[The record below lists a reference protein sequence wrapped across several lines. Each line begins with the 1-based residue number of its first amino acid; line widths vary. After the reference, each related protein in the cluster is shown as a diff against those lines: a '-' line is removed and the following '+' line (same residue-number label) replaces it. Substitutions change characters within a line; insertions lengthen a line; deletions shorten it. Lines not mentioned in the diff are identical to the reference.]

1 MTRSQG
7 KTKTQDREKIK
18 TRDQPNT
25 KTRNQRK
32 AKTQSYHSDDEED
45 SLTSN
50 VDSINEPP
58 PASITPSEL
67 GSGDEGDIALNSKGK
82 GVEMGDMESFQR
94 SRSTRITRRTTR
106 GFSHGESPS
115 YNTYI
120 IDLEFKVTKNGGIDV
135 SKLASSS
142 AEGSTSRLKTTQER
156 EKTTLDS
163 MGPGRSKTYR
173 KKDVSQHAKSEKVV
187 GKQKESQRRNKKS
200 YEGGDSGEE
209 AGDEENIL
217 VGEAGSAKSFLSKK
231 KMDKAMGDKK

>member
-1 MTRSQG
+1 MNL
-7 KTKTQDREKIK
+7 K
-18 TRDQPNT
+18 
-25 KTRNQRK
+25 
-32 AKTQSYHSDDEED
+32 
-45 SLTSN
+45 L
-50 VDSINEPP
+50 
-58 PASITPSEL
+58 
-67 GSGDEGDIALNSKGK
+67 
-82 GVEMGDMESFQR
+82 
-94 SRSTRITRRTTR
+94 
-106 GFSHGESPS
+106 
-115 YNTYI
+115 
-120 IDLEFKVTKNGGIDV
+120 TKNGGIDV

-142 AEGSTSRLKTTQER
+142 AAGSTSRLKTTQER

-163 MGPGRSKTYR
+163 MGPGRSKTYC

>member
-1 MTRSQG
+1 
-7 KTKTQDREKIK
+7 
-18 TRDQPNT
+18 
-25 KTRNQRK
+25 
-32 AKTQSYHSDDEED
+32 
-45 SLTSN
+45 
-50 VDSINEPP
+50 
-58 PASITPSEL
+58 
-67 GSGDEGDIALNSKGK
+67 
-82 GVEMGDMESFQR
+82 MGDMNGFQH

-106 GFSHGESPS
+106 GFSHGESLS